1 MNNLILRTTR
11 LRAQSR
17 LYQDSCL
24 IHRLI
29 TNNEQTLINA
39 VVECENLDELTSLT
53 DELEKLLRNPTEL
66 LVQFHLLSLKPSSF
80 ARLNSSGLSTIIV
93 TNDETNLLSAAAA
106 ASTSAEDDD
115 SLYEFMNLYYS
126 DEVVD
131 CRNMKD
137 AADIILDDLVA
148 ANASFYK
155 EENSPVEDEPEQSHR
170 PHLPTLQTDIEL
182 NTEPDEPQYA
192 NTDMLMN
199 SFIVSGTNVTPR
211 KNKSPKSENKPR
223 TSSGKCDNEKKRGRP
238 PVSPCDKTS
247 KVKKTKTSKKV
258 VNELSDCD
266 E

>member
-1 MNNLILRTTR
+1 
-11 LRAQSR
+11 
-17 LYQDSCL
+17 
-24 IHRLI
+24 LI

-80 ARLNSSGLSTIIV
+80 ARLNSSGLSTMIV
-93 TNDETNLLSAAAA
+93 TNDVTNLLSAAAA
-106 ASTSAEDDD
+106 AAEDDD

-170 PHLPTLQTDIEL
+170 PHLPTLETDIEL
-182 NTEPDEPQYA
+182 NTEPDEPQSQYA
-192 NTDMLMN
+192 NTDLLMN
-199 SFIVSGTNVTPR
+199 SFVVSGTNVTPR
-211 KNKSPKSENKPR
+211 KNKSPRSENKPR
-223 TSSGKCDNEKKRGRP
+223 TISGKCDNEKKRGRP
-238 PVSPCDKTS
+238 LVSPCDKKP
-247 KVKKTKTSKKV
+247 KVKNFKAAKKV

-266 E
+266 DEELDR